1 MFHEFTYTFN
11 LRTKR
16 NLEINELTELI
27 NKKYGTHYEPHQ
39 LWEWENHQ
47 HEPKFKDAMILADF
61 FDTPYQMLVEVNT
74 KNINSKLTI
83 SIFVYNFY

>member
-27 NKKYGTHYEPHQ
+27 NKNMVHYEPHQ

-61 FDTPYQMLVEVNT
+61 FDTPYQMLVE
-74 KNINSKLTI
+74 SKYKEYQQQIDDIDIRL
-83 SIFVYNFY
+83 

>member
-27 NKKYGTHYEPHQ
+27 NKNMVHIMNPINYG
-39 LWEWENHQ
+39 NG
-47 HEPKFKDAMILADF
+47 KII
-61 FDTPYQMLVEVNT
+61 NT
-74 KNINSKLTI
+74 NLSLKMQ
-83 SIFVYNFY
+83 

>member
-1 MFHEFTYTFN
+1 MSSHALFN

-16 NLEINELTELI
+16 NLEINELTDLL

-47 HEPKFKDAMILADF
+47 HEPEFKDAMNLADF
-61 FDTPYQMLVEVNT
+61 FDAPYELFVE
-74 KNINSKLTI
+74 SKYQECQQQLEDVDI
-83 SIFVYNFY
+83 RL

>member
-27 NKKYGTHYEPHQ
+27 NKIWYT
-39 LWEWENHQ
+39 L
-47 HEPKFKDAMILADF
+47 
-61 FDTPYQMLVEVNT
+61 
-74 KNINSKLTI
+74 
-83 SIFVYNFY
+83 

>member
-1 MFHEFTYTFN
+1 MSSHTLFN

-39 LWEWENHQ
+39 L
-47 HEPKFKDAMILADF
+47 
-61 FDTPYQMLVEVNT
+61 
-74 KNINSKLTI
+74 
-83 SIFVYNFY
+83 